1 MDRGIAPLLLL
12 CLLAGLLL
20 ASGIED
26 ARRREIAN
34 GKNAAIALLA
44 PLWWWANDLAPW
56 PDMAAQLLVAGLA
69 FAVFVGAF
77 AARWMGGGD
86 VKMIGALALWLSPG
100 ALLQMLMTM
109 SLIGGG
115 VTLVMLAERRR
126 RPAAAGPEEPRPI
139 EVPYGIA
146 IAAAGLL
153 SLREPLLNHLM

>member
-1 MDRGIAPLLLL
+1 MAPLLLL

-26 ARRREIAN
+26 ARRRQIAN

-44 PLWWWANDLAPW
+44 PLWWWTNGLSPW
-56 PDMAAQLLVAGLA
+56 PDMAAQLLVAGIA

-115 VTLVMLAERRR
+115 LTVLMIAERRL
-126 RPAAAGPEEPRPI
+126 RPATGPDEPRPV

-153 SLREPLLNHLM
+153 CLREPLLNHLT